1 MTKKKTL
8 ARRALDNPELFAPAE
23 LEYFRLWLEARA
35 KRKEREK
42 QLKRLEL
49 EKTLIQ
55 S

>member
-23 LEYFRLWLEARA
+23 LDYFRLWLEARA

-42 QLKRLEL
+42 QLEVLKL
-49 EKTLIQ
+49 EKTLLE